1 VILNPP
7 PWPNGARCAVAFTF
21 DMDADSIL
29 HLSHHSTADT
39 RVAAMSALRY
49 GPEIAIPRICG
60 IYKKFNMHQ
69 TFFLPAWCIE
79 NYPRAVETILD
90 GGHEIGHHHYLH
102 EHANEMSASEERYWF
117 HRSLDVIV
125 ETTGQKP
132 KGYRAAT
139 YKFSRHTLDILVDAG
154 LDYDASLFGDD
165 IPYILQND
173 RGSIV
178 ELPSHYGLD
187 DWPHYQFSRDF
198 ETMMPIK
205 STQQALQVFK
215 EEFDA
220 AWTYGGLWVAVW
232 HPFLSGRLSRA
243 VAISN
248 LIEHMHKTG
257 DVWFATLGEIAEHI
271 RSLVTRGE
279 WSPRTDKLPYYDGP
293 IPELGNSKP
302 ANVQPAGAVER
313 PSKDR

>member
-1 VILNPP
+1 
-7 PWPNGARCAVAFTF
+7 
-21 DMDADSIL
+21 
-29 HLSHHSTADT
+29 
-39 RVAAMSALRY
+39 
-49 GPEIAIPRICG
+49 
-60 IYKKFNMHQ
+60 
-69 TFFLPAWCIE
+69 
-79 NYPRAVETILD
+79 
-90 GGHEIGHHHYLH
+90 
-102 EHANEMSASEERYWF
+102 
-117 HRSLDVIV
+117 
-125 ETTGQKP
+125 
-132 KGYRAAT
+132 
-139 YKFSRHTLDILVDAG
+139 
-154 LDYDASLFGDD
+154 
-165 IPYILQND
+165 
-173 RGSIV
+173 
-178 ELPSHYGLD
+178 
-187 DWPHYQFSRDF
+187 
-198 ETMMPIK
+198 MPIK

-215 EEFDA
+215 EEFAA